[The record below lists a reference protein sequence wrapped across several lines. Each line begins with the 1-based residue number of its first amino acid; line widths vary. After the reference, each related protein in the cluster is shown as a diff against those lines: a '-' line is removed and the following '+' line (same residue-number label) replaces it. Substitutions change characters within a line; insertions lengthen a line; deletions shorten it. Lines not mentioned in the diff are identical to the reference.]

1 MFLSGKR
8 NTTGVWQKVQ
18 RVATIV
24 ILLFSLTG
32 VENAMADMIETTETQ
47 IKQNVNNV
55 KNDIKN
61 LQNKLNDFA
70 KQAGGI
76 AQSEVIKPLVE
87 DLKAE
92 LKKALKDPKNYNGE
106 NLEKIV
112 KDLEEKGKD
121 ISAVK
126 EIATDVRKTIKDIKN
141 IATVIFTAPVG
152 LSGGYG
158 QTGLKI
164 EMDPLTYKRK
174 GAKEGSTS
182 IKAKAEFQLPFSVSG
197 DGGNTKIG
205 FLGDINLI
213 GENNSSKLFAYVE
226 NTNQVSSDE
235 ITYYPILEGKAEL
248 GVYKDSYIEVD
259 CNGFKSMRLHGKF
272 RFESSV
278 LYKADPKTVTKE
290 DSMLTAD
297 FDVNISDLEDILI
310 EVSFDEPFKI
320 RCTGDVVYKVTGV
333 IADLSTVKNA
343 ENFQFPRGYR
353 NPFKGSDEA
362 YWTGFALKALEVN
375 VEKELPFVKTLN
387 AYNMLIDE
395 TGISGWFGAGFKEQD
410 IVNNPAIGVS
420 IDTLAVGIAS
430 NKIVGGTIGGD
441 LTVKMLKDKKSPD
454 KDKEL
459 KIDLNGTLY
468 SDNNNNLCYSFE
480 AKINKGEYDLPFLKE
495 SGTVISISEGTSIS
509 YQKENNPKYKPD
521 DKNCKED
528 PYRRGFHFVINGNLS
543 MDYSFLHVDNLQF
556 QNLKF
561 STCEPYFGGGTFALN
576 SAKSMNLGGLE
587 IALNRVSVG
596 LGVEEDEKTK
606 EKTTSAS
613 IGADVTL
620 KLIGDG
626 KGVSV
631 GTAFNCGASKKEKEK
646 WQIGGF
652 SVDKI
657 MIDVDFSAFHLA
669 GMIEQ
674 YGVTEEEQK
683 ALYGKGFKGS
693 INLKLDMLNIDVD
706 AIAQF
711 GKTAYTASPI
721 YNAIE
726 AEKVKY
732 AAGQNGV
739 IPAGKEYKYWYVFA
753 GVSGLKGVVIF
764 PPSVM
769 LEGVSLGLFSHMS
782 YTMNQTTKEISR
794 NYHPDASKKF
804 GIQGGV
810 KFFMAQE
817 SLIGAQVKL
826 GLMINDHGG
835 VSEVTL
841 DGGIYMLG
849 DNVQDA
855 FVKGTVA
862 TKYDFEQSIFTCYGL
877 AEMGVSYLKGTFNLD
892 ILSAP
897 KNWHFYV
904 GTNSSPVGLKFVDI
918 IKTKSYFMLGH
929 GVPTTL
935 APLDPRI
942 TELFGVTQSTASGKT
957 AEMESGKGFAFGA
970 SICVDCGFKGFVY
983 AGAALLGGLDVL
995 VIRNQDGNCEHTK
1008 YRGFGRAYVYLDLG
1022 AGVKPRKKKFEFI
1035 DFVGSSKLYAEFPK
1049 PLYIEGDVAFKYSVL
1064 GGLFKGTVR
1073 THFDAG
1079 KTCSNNAGSNYNSE
1093 GYKRPSFDIYDDQ
1106 DNSILHQ
1113 FDTDE
1118 EVTPEMIDAIE
1129 GLTPEQKEQ
1138 MKKELENSGN

>member
-18 RVATIV
+18 RVAMIA

-70 KQAGGI
+70 KQAGGM
-76 AQSEVIKPLVE
+76 AQSEVIKPLID
-87 DLKAE
+87 DLKGE
-92 LKKALKDPKNYNGE
+92 LKKALKDPKNYNGK

-112 KDLEEKGKD
+112 SDLEEKGKD
-121 ISAVK
+121 ISTVK
-126 EIATDVRKTIKDIKN
+126 EITADVRKTINDIKN

-182 IKAKAEFQLPFSVSG
+182 IKAKAEFQLPFSISG

-226 NTNQVSSDE
+226 NSNQVSSGE
-235 ITYYPILEGKAEL
+235 MTYYPILEGKAEL
-248 GVYKDSYIEVD
+248 GVHKESYIEVD
-259 CNGFKSMRLHGKF
+259 CNGFKRMRLKGEF
-272 RFESSV
+272 RFKSSV
-278 LYKADPKTVTKE
+278 LYNADPDKQIITKE
-290 DSMLTAD
+290 DSMVTAE
-297 FDVNISDLEDILI
+297 FDINISDLEDILI
-310 EVSFDEPFKI
+310 ETSFKTPFKI
-320 RCTGDVVYKVTGV
+320 HCTGDIVYKVTGV

-395 TGISGWFGAGFKEQD
+395 TGISGWFGAGFKDQKLFD
-410 IVNNPAIGVS
+410 TPAIGVN

-430 NKIVGGTIGGD
+430 NKVVGGTIGGA
-441 LTVKMLKDKKSPD
+441 LTLKMLKDKKNPNQED
-454 KDKEL
+454 NEL
-459 KIDLNGTLY
+459 ILDVNGTLY
-468 SDNNNNLCYSFE
+468 SDNNDNLCYSFD
-480 AKINKGEYDLPFLKE
+480 AKINKGEYDLPFLQK
-495 SGTVISISEGTSIS
+495 SGTVISILEGTSVS

-521 DKNCKED
+521 DENCKED

-543 MDYSFLHVDNLQF
+543 MNYSFLQVENLQF

-587 IALNRVSVG
+587 IALNKVSVG
-596 LGVEEDEKTK
+596 LGVDEDEVTK
-606 EKTTSAS
+606 KKTTSAS

-620 KLIGDG
+620 RLIGDG

-631 GTAFNCGASKKEKEK
+631 GTAFQCGAYKKENEK

-669 GMIEQ
+669 GMIQQ
-674 YGVTEEEQK
+674 YGVEAKDQNT
-683 ALYGKGFKGS
+683 LFGKGFIGS
-693 INLKLDMLNIDVD
+693 INLKLDMLNIDVT
-706 AIAQF
+706 ATAQF
-711 GKTAYTASPI
+711 GKTRFTATKFYDASK
-721 YNAIE
+721 NDFT
-726 AEKVKY
+726 
-732 AAGQNGV
+732 AGHNGIV
-739 IPAGKEYKYWYVFA
+739 DSGKEYKYWYVFA
-753 GVSGLKGVVIF
+753 GVNGLKGVVIF

-794 NYHPDASKKF
+794 NYYPDASKKF

-849 DNVQDA
+849 DNVEKA
-855 FVKGTVA
+855 FVKGTVN
-862 TKYDFEQSIFTCYGL
+862 TKYDFEKSIFTCHGN
-877 AEMGVSYLKGTFNLD
+877 AEMGVSYLKGTFKLD

-983 AGAALLGGLDVL
+983 AGATLLGGLDVL
-995 VIRNQDGNCEHTK
+995 VIRNQTGNCENTK
-1008 YRGFGRAYVYLDLG
+1008 YRGSGRAYVYLDLG

-1079 KTCSNNAGSNYNSE
+1079 KTCSNNDGSDYNSE

-1106 DNSILHQ
+1106 DVSILHK
-1113 FDTDE
+1113 FDTE
-1118 EVTPEMIDAIE
+1118 EEITPEMIDAIE

>member
-8 NTTGVWQKVQ
+8 NKTGAWQKVQ

-70 KQAGGI
+70 KQAGGM
-76 AQSEVIKPLVE
+76 AQSEVIKPLIE
-87 DLKAE
+87 DLKGE
-92 LKKALKDPKNYNGE
+92 LKKALKDPKNYNGKD
-106 NLEKIV
+106 LEKIV
-112 KDLEEKGKD
+112 SDLEEKGKD

-126 EIATDVRKTIKDIKN
+126 EITADVRKTINDIKN

-182 IKAKAEFQLPFSVSG
+182 IKAKAEFQLPFSVAG

-205 FLGDINLI
+205 FMGDINLL
-213 GENNSSKLFAYVE
+213 GENNSSKLSFYAE
-226 NTNQVSSDE
+226 SMNQVGM
-235 ITYYPILEGKAEL
+235 TYYPILENKVEL
-248 GVYKDSYIEVD
+248 GVHKDSYVEVD
-259 CNGFKSMRLHGKF
+259 CNGFKSLHLKGEF
-272 RFESSV
+272 RFSSSV
-278 LYKADPKTVTKE
+278 IYNASLDESNKTGEENAGVAKSNKIMTKE
-290 DSMLTAD
+290 DSMVTAA
-297 FDVNISDLEDILI
+297 FEINISDLEDILI
-310 EVSFDEPFKI
+310 ETSFKNPFKI

-333 IADLSTVKNA
+333 VADLSTIHNA

-375 VEKELPFVKTLN
+375 VSEELPFVRTLN

-395 TGISGWFGAGFKEQD
+395 TGISGWFGAGFTDEAKIETP
-410 IVNNPAIGVS
+410 VIGGKL
-420 IDTLAVGIAS
+420 DTFAVGLSS
-430 NKIVGGTIGGD
+430 NKVVGGTVGGSIIM
-441 LTVKMLKDKKSPD
+441 KMIKDKNNN
-454 KDKEL
+454 KEL
-459 KIDLNGTLY
+459 ELALNGTLY
-468 SDNNNNLCYSFE
+468 SDDNDNLCYSLE
-480 AKINKGEYDLPFLKE
+480 AKINEGEYGLPFLDK
-495 SGTVISISEGTSIS
+495 SPNTGTDLKISKGTSIV
-509 YQKENNPKYKPD
+509 YKKENNPKYDAKDENCQEKPY
-521 DKNCKED
+521 K
-528 PYRRGFHFVINGNLS
+528 RGFFVNLNGSLS
-543 MDYSFLHVDNLQF
+543 MHYSFLSVDNLQF
-556 QNLKF
+556 QDLRF

-587 IALNRVSVG
+587 FSLNNVMVG
-596 LGVEEDEKTK
+596 LSVEDDEVTK
-606 EKTTSAS
+606 KQISTAT
-613 IGADVTL
+613 IGAGVTL

-631 GTAFNCGASKKEKEK
+631 GAGFHCNAEKKGGEK
-646 WQIGGF
+646 WKMSGF
-652 SVDKI
+652 SVDSI
-657 MIDVDFSAFHLA
+657 LVDVDFSAFHLLGKIA
-669 GMIEQ
+669 Q
-674 YGVTEEEQK
+674 YGVDTPDPK
-683 ALYGKGFKGS
+683 FGKGFKGD
-693 INLKLDMLNIDVD
+693 INLKLEMLSIDVE
-706 AIAQF
+706 ATAQF
-711 GKTAYTASPI
+711 GKTDYKSS
-721 YNAIE
+721 ND
-726 AEKVKY
+726 K
-732 AAGQNGV
+732 G
-739 IPAGKEYKYWYVFA
+739 YKYWYVFV
-753 GVSGLKGVVIF
+753 GVNGLKGVVIF

-769 LEGVSLGLFSHMS
+769 LEGVSLGLFSHMN

-794 NYHPDASKKF
+794 NYYPDPSKKF
-804 GIQGGV
+804 GIQGGI

-835 VSEVTL
+835 ISEVTL

-849 DNVQDA
+849 DNVEDA
-855 FVKGTVA
+855 LIRGTVN
-862 TKYDFEQSIFTCYGL
+862 TKYDFENSVFICNGR
-877 AEMGVSYLKGTFNLD
+877 AEMGVDYLKGTFKLD
-892 ILSAP
+892 IKSAP
-897 KNWHFYV
+897 GHWHFYV
-904 GTNSSPVGLKFVDI
+904 GTNTSPVGLKFVDI

-929 GVPTTL
+929 GVPTTI

-957 AEMESGKGFAFGA
+957 ADMESGRGLAFGA
-970 SICVDCGFKGFVY
+970 SINVDCGFNGFVY
-983 AGAALLGGLDVL
+983 AGATLLGGLDVM
-995 VIRNQDGNCEHTK
+995 VIRNQDGNCENTK
-1008 YRGFGRAYVYLDLG
+1008 YRGSGIAYVYLDLG

-1035 DFVGSSKLYAEFPK
+1035 DFAGSSKLYAEFPK
-1049 PLYIEGDVAFKYSVL
+1049 PLYMEGDVAFKYKVL

-1079 KTCSNNAGSNYNSE
+1079 KTCSNNDGSDYNSE

-1106 DNSILHQ
+1106 DASILHK

-1118 EVTPEMIDAIE
+1118 EITPEMIDAIE

-1138 MKKELENSGN
+1138 MKKELEKMDN